1 MGETESGVTEAQHP
15 AADVP
20 APRQQPLPL
29 AGYRVISS
37 EQYGAGPYGT
47 MFLAQLGAE
56 VIKIEPPKGG
66 DSARA
71 AGPYFLGQDDSL
83 FYQTFNLN
91 KRSLTLDLRTDAG
104 REVLHRLVATADAVT
119 NNARGD
125 LPAKLGLDYAALGRI
140 NPAIV
145 CVHASAYGRD
155 GPRASWP
162 GYDYLMQAEAGFM
175 AVTGAPDDPPTRF
188 GLSLVDFMTGSMLAT
203 ATLAALI
210 GARAS
215 GQGCDY
221 DLSLLD
227 AALHQTS
234 YPAMWYLNEGFETG
248 RAPRSAH
255 PSVTP
260 SQTFRTADGWV
271 FVMAQLP
278 KFWTLLVDLI
288 GAEGLKDDPRFAT
301 VAARLENRDALTVA
315 LDAIFQR
322 QPTRHWTGLLG
333 GIVPV
338 APVYGLGEALDNPE
352 VAGMI
357 DRVAHPDLPAGM
369 RVLTS
374 PIRVAGQR
382 LPNRAAPKLG
392 ADTEALLAEV
402 GYDADAI
409 ASLRERGVV

>member
-1 MGETESGVTEAQHP
+1 MTT
-15 AADVP
+15 
-20 APRQQPLPL
+20 APHLPL
-29 AGYRVISS
+29 AGYRILSA

-47 MFLAQLGAE
+47 MFLAQLGAD
-56 VIKIEPPKGG
+56 VIKIEPPRGG
-66 DSARA
+66 DSARG
-71 AGPYFLGQDDSL
+71 AGPYYLGPDDSL

-91 KRSLTLDLRTDAG
+91 KRSVTLDVRTDAG
-104 REVLHRLVATADAVT
+104 RVVLHRLVASADAMT

-125 LPAKLGLDYAALGRI
+125 LPAKLGLDYATLGAV

-145 CVHASAYGRD
+145 CVHASAYGRT

-175 AVTGAPDDPPTRF
+175 AMTGAPEDPPTRF
-188 GLSLVDFMTGSMLAT
+188 GLSMVDFMTGSMLAT

-210 GARAS
+210 DARAT
-215 GQGCDY
+215 GKGRDY

-234 YPAMWYLNEGFETG
+234 YPAMWYLNQGFETG
-248 RAPRSAH
+248 RAGRSAH

-278 KFWTLLVDLI
+278 KFWTLLADTI
-288 GAEGLKDDPRFAT
+288 GAPELKDDPRFAS
-301 VAARLENRDALTVA
+301 VSARLANRDALTAA
-315 LDAIFQR
+315 LDAIFMR
-322 QPTRHWTGLLG
+322 ETTGHWVDRLG

-338 APVYGLGEALDNPE
+338 APVHSLAQALDNPKT
-352 VAGMI
+352 ANMI
-357 DRVAHPDLPAGM
+357 DSVAHTDAPSGM
-369 RVLTS
+369 RVLAN
-374 PIRVAGQR
+374 PILVDGAR

-392 ADTEALLAEV
+392 ADTDAVL
-402 GYDADAI
+402 ADAGFDAGEI
-409 ASLRERGVV
+409 ADLRAAGVI

>member
-1 MGETESGVTEAQHP
+1 MTRT
-15 AADVP
+15 
-20 APRQQPLPL
+20 LPL
-29 AGYRVISS
+29 SGYRILAA

-71 AGPYFLGQDDSL
+71 AGPYYLGADDSL
-83 FYQTFNLN
+83 FFQTFNLN
-91 KRSLTLDLRTDAG
+91 KRSLTLDIRTDAG
-104 REVLHRLVATADAVT
+104 RAVLHRLVESADAVT

-125 LPAKLGLDYAALGRI
+125 LPAKLGLDYATLGAV

-145 CVHASAYGRD
+145 CVHASAYGRE

-175 AVTGAPDDPPTRF
+175 AMTGDPADPPTRF
-188 GLSLVDFMTGSMLAT
+188 GLSMVDFMTGSMLAT
-203 ATLAALI
+203 ATLAGLI
-210 GARAS
+210 DAKAS
-215 GQGCDY
+215 GVGRDY

-278 KFWTLLVDLI
+278 KFWALLADAV
-288 GAEGLKDDPRFAT
+288 GAPELKDDPRFAT
-301 VAARLENRDALTVA
+301 VPARLENRAALTA
-315 LDAIFQR
+315 ILDGIFGR
-322 QPTRHWTGLLG
+322 QPTAYWEAVLG
-333 GIVPV
+333 GLVPV
-338 APVYGLGEALDNPE
+338 APVHGLGEALDSQR
-352 VAGMI
+352 VGDMI
-357 DRVAHPDLPAGM
+357 DTVQHPDAESGM
-369 RVLTS
+369 RVLAN
-374 PIRVAGQR
+374 PIRLDRQR

-392 ADTEALLAEV
+392 ADSDSVLVEA
-402 GYDADAI
+402 GYDADDI
-409 ASLRERGVV
+409 AKLRAAGVV